1 MIDYKKF
8 GIISIRICAI
18 SFFISGIL
26 ELMMIVTAMLLV
38 GSGKLAPEMLMQ
50 EIWFIQSLLWFV
62 GGTFLY
68 VRSRSLGTAIVESLF
83 PEEKDSE
90 KGEGN

>member
-18 SFFISGIL
+18 SFLISGVL
-26 ELMMIVTAMLLV
+26 ELMMIVLAMLLV
-38 GSGKLAPEMLMQ
+38 SGGKLAPEMLMQ
-50 EIWFIQSLLWFV
+50 EIWFLQALLWFV

-68 VRSRSLGTAIVESLF
+68 VRSRSLGAAIVESLF
-83 PEEKDSE
+83 PEEEDLGKA
-90 KGEGN
+90 EGK